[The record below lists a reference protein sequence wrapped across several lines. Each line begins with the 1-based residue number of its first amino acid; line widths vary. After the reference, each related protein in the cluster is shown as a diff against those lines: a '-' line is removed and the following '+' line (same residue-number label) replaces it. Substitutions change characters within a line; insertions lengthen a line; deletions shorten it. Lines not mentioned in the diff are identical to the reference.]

1 MNEEEREIV
10 KKFERLYLKDFNNEK
25 ITNEDRLSYIEC
37 ALMSNLIEKL
47 QKENEELKEE
57 KEQAWEEWNN
67 LEQGSYETEQKLKQQ
82 IKKSQKENEELKEER
97 QIVGI
102 PVRNKRDGRIGI
114 VLHQWESGSVAV
126 LESIN
131 PRVINTHNSWNTLEI
146 VTDEVKQT
154 QTKCETI
161 PVSLVKDKIEELK
174 NISNTEELEDIM
186 NRKNYT
192 ISELVQYV
200 LQELLEGRRQDE

>member
-47 QKENEELKEE
+47 QKENEELKADNYEL
-57 KEQAWEEWNN
+57 NN
-67 LEQGSYETEQKLKQQ
+67 RITDLLE
-82 IKKSQKENEELKEER
+82 N
-97 QIVGI
+97 I
-102 PVRNKRDGRIGI
+102 PVQK
-114 VLHQWESGSVAV
+114 
-126 LESIN
+126 
-131 PRVINTHNSWNTLEI
+131 
-146 VTDEVKQT
+146 
-154 QTKCETI
+154 
-161 PVSLVKDKIEELK
+161 VKDKIEELK
-174 NISNTEELEDIM
+174 NISNAEELEDIM

-200 LQELLEGRRQDE
+200 LQELLEGRKI

>member
-1 MNEEEREIV
+1 MSEEEKEAIENIKGLKILFEIDD
-10 KKFERLYLKDFNNEK
+10 KKDFEATPSVQK
-25 ITNEDRLSYIEC
+25 EMAKDLRTL
-37 ALMSNLIEKL
+37 LNLIEKL
-47 QKENEELKEE
+47 QKENEK
-57 KEQAWEEWNN
+57 
-67 LEQGSYETEQKLKQQ
+67 
-82 IKKSQKENEELKEER
+82 LKEER

-102 PVRNKRDGRIGI
+102 PVKNKRDGRIGI

-146 VTDEVKQT
+146 VIDEVKQT

-192 ISELVQYV
+192 ITELVQYI
-200 LQELLEGRRQDE
+200 LQELLAERKEN